1 MYFNSG
7 NLSFP
12 TTIAA
17 YLRLSSVVFFHSFHS
32 FMFAVLLEYYDS
44 EGWNQDSWEFDS
56 LDEAEDFI
64 CELNDLGH
72 TPALIAA

>member
-1 MYFNSG
+1 
-7 NLSFP
+7 
-12 TTIAA
+12 
-17 YLRLSSVVFFHSFHS
+17 
-32 FMFAVLLEYYDS
+32 MFAVLLEYYDS